1 MVFCQTAGVADP
13 AVEVSAPHDAEALL
27 VVGLQRVQQLCPSTF
42 HFFLGVLT
50 FLASVDRRYDQGRI
64 EGVVPRDNHFVD
76 FTYLI

>member
-42 HFFLGVLT
+42 HFFNSGAVL
-50 FLASVDRRYDQGRI
+50 
-64 EGVVPRDNHFVD
+64 
-76 FTYLI
+76 